1 MMQTKLIVA
10 VLSVSLMGLLAGTV
24 VAQDG
29 EIDAMAI
36 TIAEAVVCRDVVDRT
51 PVGAGDVFPSDSER
65 LFCFIRV
72 VGAESEMQIQHKWY
86 YQDQLMATVALPV
99 RSTNWRT
106 YSSKQ
111 IGPEMTGEWMVEIGS
126 DQGETLKK
134 IIFVVE

>member
-1 MMQTKLIVA
+1 MLLKRVALLLILSLIGLWGGVA
-10 VLSVSLMGLLAGTV
+10 IG
-24 VAQDG
+24 QDG
-29 EIDAMAI
+29 ENDTTAV
-36 TIAEAVVCRDVVDRT
+36 TIAEAVVCRDVEDRT
-51 PVGAGDVFPSDSER
+51 PVGAGDVFPSDSEK

-86 YQDQLMATVALPV
+86 YQDQLVATVALPV

-111 IGPEMTGEWMVEIGS
+111 IGPAMTGEWMVEIGS
-126 DQGETLKK
+126 DQGEILKK